1 MLVAS
6 GGGPSRG
13 PPTPR
18 LILHLGPPHLSP
30 QRLVQFWF
38 ATGGAGFC
46 INRKLALKMAPW
58 AR

>member
-1 MLVAS
+1 MARLL
-6 GGGPSRG
+6 PQPP
-13 PPTPR
+13 PPTPGS
-18 LILHLGPPHLSP
+18 LCTSALPSSPLLSP

-46 INRKLALKMAPW
+46 INHKLALKMAPW

>member
-1 MLVAS
+1 MWLGVR
-6 GGGPSRG
+6 GGPAVA
-13 PPTPR
+13 PTPS
-18 LILHLGPPHLSP
+18 LTLPLGPPHLSS

-46 INRKLALKMAPW
+46 INRQLALKMAPW